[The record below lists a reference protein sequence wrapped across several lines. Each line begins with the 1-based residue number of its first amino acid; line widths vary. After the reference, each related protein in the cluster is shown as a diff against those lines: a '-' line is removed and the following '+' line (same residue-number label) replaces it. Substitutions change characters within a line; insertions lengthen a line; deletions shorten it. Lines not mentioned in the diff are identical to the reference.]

1 MKISEF
7 ESGQAG
13 ARAQGDAREKILPK
27 EFRAAV
33 HETQKAGRARTS
45 REEAFDV
52 AMKALETIPDVR
64 EDLVEEVRAKIE
76 SGQYEVDPSEVGEMM
91 LRRMRADGIR

>member
-7 ESGQAG
+7 ESGKAG

-27 EFRAAV
+27 EFRAAA
-33 HETQKAGRARTS
+33 HETRKAGRARTS

-52 AMKALETIPDVR
+52 AMKALESVPDVR
-64 EDLVEEVRAKIE
+64 EDLVDEVRAKIE
-76 SGQYEVDPSEVGEMM
+76 SGQYEVDPGEVGEMM